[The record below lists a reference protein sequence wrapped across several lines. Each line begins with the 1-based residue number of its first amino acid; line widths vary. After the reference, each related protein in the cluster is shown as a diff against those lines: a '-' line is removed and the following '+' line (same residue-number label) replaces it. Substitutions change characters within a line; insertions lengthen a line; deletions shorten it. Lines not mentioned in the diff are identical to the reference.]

1 MPLEFE
7 GMREGQRTNGR
18 AGAVIYCQGALGG
31 LDGKTAHG
39 LIRRSHR
46 YEIQAVIDSD
56 YAGSDA
62 GELLDGRTRGIPVVE
77 SLAAAMASTRE
88 GTVRPTHFVLGLAP
102 IGGELDSRGR
112 VAVREA
118 LRSGLHVHSGL
129 HEILGADPELAS
141 LARDRDLEIV
151 EVRRSPPRE
160 ELHAFC
166 GKIAEVR
173 SPRVAVLGSDSGI
186 GKRTTAWMLVDELRA
201 SGHDAELIGT
211 GQTAWLQGAVYCTIL
226 DSLAYD
232 FVPGEIEHVVWRAWR
247 ERRSAI
253 LVLEGQGGLL
263 SPGYFGGQELLAA
276 ARPEAVVFQHA
287 PARAEY
293 DGCPGFAIE
302 SLERQLAAVRA
313 LSDARVVGIALCR
326 EGLEGDRLREE
337 RDRLAR
343 AVDLPVVD
351 VLGEGVGAL
360 VSELEAYMK
369 TGAES

>member
-1 MPLEFE
+1 MALEIE
-7 GMREGQRTNGR
+7 GPREDRHVVER
-18 AGAVIYCQGALGG
+18 AAAVIYCQGALDR

-39 LIRRSHR
+39 LIRRSRR
-46 YEIQAVIDSD
+46 YGIEAVVDSEH
-56 YAGSDA
+56 AGRDA
-62 GELLDGRTRGIPVVE
+62 GELLDGRARGIPVVE
-77 SLAAAMASTRE
+77 SLEAAMANTQER
-88 GTVRPTHFVLGLAP
+88 GLRLTHFVLGLAP

-112 VAVREA
+112 AAVREA
-118 LRSGLHVHSGL
+118 LRHGLHVHSGL
-129 HEILGADPELAS
+129 HEILGADRALAALAS
-141 LARDRDLEIV
+141 DSDVEIV
-151 EVRRSPPRE
+151 DVRQPLPLK

-166 GKIAEVR
+166 GKISEVR

-211 GQTAWLQGAVYCTIL
+211 GQTAWLQGAAYCTVL
-226 DSLAYD
+226 DSLVYD

-276 ARPEAVVFQHA
+276 ARPELVVFQHA
-287 PARAEY
+287 PARVEY
-293 DGCPGFAIE
+293 DGCPGFVIE

-326 EGLEGDRLREE
+326 EGLEGERLKETRE
-337 RDRLAR
+337 RLSR

-351 VLGEGVGAL
+351 VLGEGVGRLA
-360 VSELEAYMK
+360 SELEALMK
-369 TGAES
+369 KGAES